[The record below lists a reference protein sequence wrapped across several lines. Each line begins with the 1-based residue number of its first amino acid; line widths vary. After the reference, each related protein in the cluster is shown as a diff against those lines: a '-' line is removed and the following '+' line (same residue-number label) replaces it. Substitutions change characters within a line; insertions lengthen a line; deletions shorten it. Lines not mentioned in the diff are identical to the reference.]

1 MVMKNNTN
9 ALSIVLAAVL
19 VALLVWMV
27 YRSRTEASRFGEK
40 ERTAEDVLYT

>member
-1 MVMKNNTN
+1 MVMKNNNT
-9 ALSIVLAAVL
+9 LSIVLAAVL

-40 ERTAEDVLYT
+40 ERTAEDVLYK